1 MAWIT
6 ATTLDD
12 RAANLQIQHI
22 AAILE
27 RVPKRPQDGSVILL
41 AGGGETLEV
50 KESPAELLRA
60 ADSEE
65 HPENASAQPGNIW

>member
-12 RAANLQIQHI
+12 RSANLQTQQI

-27 RVPKRPQDGSVILL
+27 RVPKRPQDGSVVLL
-41 AGGGETLEV
+41 AGGREALEV

-60 ADSEE
+60 ADSEA
-65 HPENASAQPGNIW
+65 ENSLPQAGNIW

>member
-12 RAANLQIQHI
+12 RSANLQTQQI

-27 RVPKRPQDGSVILL
+27 RVPKRPQDGSVVIL
-41 AGGGETLEV
+41 AGGGEVLEV

-60 ADSEE
+60 ADSEAE
-65 HPENASAQPGNIW
+65 SSLPQAGNIW